1 MRLLLEVGLVVE
13 LVVSMDVVVSLPAGL
28 VESDG
33 VVDVLVDVP
42 STFVE
47 LASSVFVSVVSVG
60 SVESA
65 GTLVSSVEVV

>member
-47 LASSVFVSVVSVG
+47 LVSSVFVSVVSVG
-60 SVESA
+60 LVESA

>member
-1 MRLLLEVGLVVE
+1 LRLLLEVGLVVE

-47 LASSVFVSVVSVG
+47 LVSSVFVSVVSVG
-60 SVESA
+60 LVESA